1 MILPHHNLPSPFDRV
16 ASILLLE
23 DIPHADS
30 YLMAAIVVLLSL
42 IFVQLRAFSRPP
54 PVPLKKLP
62 KRPAISILFQ
72 PDDISSKTHS
82 KRQAKS
88 TLRGSN
94 ESSTANMT
102 DSLREQARS
111 LRFRRNDALVEDVPL
126 EELENEDPSEEE
138 SSSEEEKAI
147 PFAPTS
153 TDLPDSFAPLLS
165 SSHVELLTNQ
175 LTADLIHAVRAEAG
189 LRLQEGRHEVPLD
202 KDASRPQLQLLVPK
216 GGCRVSA
223 SVVVGSDGFTTEE
236 DLDVTTVLRS
246 KPMVKQAG
254 LVLDPPLP
262 LSNVAPTLIHF
273 PTLFE
278 DKFVPKL
285 RRVQIIRL
293 FFDLIISISSFLEK
307 CLWIIESK
315 CQIHL
320 SKIMVTPVYKGKS
333 SLILDDDWEETNGK
347 KKKGP
352 YSPEWRLSLSFSGH
366 VLLFGFLPIPFINV
380 TLPTVII
387 PHPHALLEFL
397 LTPQPLASARLR
409 RENIAEEKI
418 ALALIHMAESWNVQI
433 KMVATPPAVGVDVTL
448 PGGVAVAMEMGL
460 GRDPHGLQNRPETDP
475 TMMTNQQRDH
485 MTVNSM
491 SSWTTHV
498 EASESDMRARKT
510 TQFDANSMVPWSLEF
525 AAKGTVSREKLSFH
539 ILKLSARH
547 EDYNNGTAS
556 QVAARGSF
564 AIWKVGPEDIDEAG
578 ELLPLRKPTPLRK
591 RISSFSHPELQTDG
605 SPSVASIL
613 LFPNE
618 SAGFRD
624 ELRLL
629 QYDYVFDVQD
639 NSSLDAITVSVGA
652 THPMLNGG
660 TMVTSIL
667 DTIYAYGSIS
677 AREKAV
683 LDPKEMNK
691 KRNILRHLPATDFHF
706 GIQNIFIPPESESY
720 SDDGQ
725 TLFLPKLEKGQMRI
739 HVLGGMEKTEDHSI
753 ASSIG
758 STCHEPVEDGIRIV
772 ADFEAPSLHIRSEG
786 PVKEFPEL
794 DIFDGVKL
802 KTNLHGML
810 SGSLRAHLRPQ
821 HFSGALSTTGPNV
834 FNPLEAYEIDFSG
847 STASIKMKE
856 YTISTGHRRIIFPS
870 ESTFVVDVIESV
882 VDMGF
887 EGKTQ
892 CELAWDF
899 QGLSPILQVTS
910 LGQSPEDALP
920 ENKQQVAILVAPLR
934 QGRISFHV
942 SSVGGI
948 SIKKAA
954 TSREDKEGL
963 YDWKF
968 FNALVSPDEESASR
982 ILDVLHDK
990 RTMTKLLQ
998 VIKIVSDDL
1007 HSILQK
1013 VLEEIW
1019 RAKEI
1024 LDKEGVSDPKHA
1036 IPMYKMS
1043 RLVSLFLTGG
1053 VEEVDQILPIVKRV
1067 VEGEGLDVVKVKEIL
1082 RDSIDKY
1089 DEWAPEF
1096 DRAIRWMSVALG
1108 AMSAP
1113 HSIEEHVLPLS
1124 ELPYHAE
1131 KFVGIPSA
1139 SDLYSTLRDKPLLP
1153 LDPEFSGLVSQIAPY
1168 LTFKQVEFILQSR
1181 NPTDWQSQDLRRIRY
1196 VYSIKRKVL
1205 EIAESYGGL
1214 SFLPQS
1220 FFLSVFLGEATR
1232 SSHRAKITH
1241 TTKRNR
1247 RRQYASSS
1255 SISHVSRLST
1265 NEKSKSR
1272 SHSIF
1277 GPLRR
1282 HRVEALDSRLKRVM
1296 ESVDEEQDFIVTPA
1310 ERAAKEDDYM
1320 ENEVPH
1326 TLILQSDTSRERFE
1340 LGDSLLGP
1348 QDVATLLQAGLTSVM
1363 KSSTVVQLNQRMLLD
1378 LICSQPRSFA
1388 IAVLAE
1394 IGSPSGQG
1402 SARNLTSALMALLEL
1417 DQTSFKTS
1425 HQIDMHDLLDS
1436 WFPGLKMPRRED
1448 YMAGGR
1454 WARQSYYEALFSV
1467 AKSILD
1473 DAETY
1478 MALKG
1483 HVQRVRHKT
1492 EPDPLPKPKA
1502 EIQIAE
1508 PILEDGDNRNT
1519 ARVISASTKAQS
1531 LIARADAAG
1540 KSVLESLIED
1550 EEKTKLSK
1558 EYAEATASYQEAFD
1572 ECAKVLALDK
1582 HAFHVDWFRSFYKR
1596 NYDALMIKSMFDNVM
1611 ENTDHTRRWL
1621 NALRIGGRNL
1631 SPTQPPVA
1639 ESANDW
1645 EQVDD
1650 VFMAPERHREQVI
1663 VDAIIDATIYEEKDR
1678 EKLRSDPLVRLLIP
1692 NRPGKYNFV
1701 IVSAM
1706 GVITEGKKGLELQ
1719 NAFHRLKE
1727 KRGVEVIRADT
1738 ATARSFEY
1746 NASRIEEAIEAAVA
1760 MKKPFGLLGYSQGCA
1775 NVLMA
1780 ESMLY
1785 SGSPK
1790 QQSYLS
1796 RTNGGLVCR
1805 QLLFSAANG
1814 SFHGPAMEKKIQ
1826 RLIVMCE
1833 DFFKYQQGY
1842 VSRALSSFIL
1852 DALNSLL
1859 DSSQFHKA
1867 IGGAQSFLA
1876 DGCRAFWREAQ
1887 HLDDVPTCTLKGVL
1901 EKHTTPESL
1910 EMISNLLTKQSGSA
1924 LHDSQVHVFDA
1935 VGYPVYHHNRNG
1947 RVLKKC
1953 AVGEGAI
1960 QRTHHWSPLSD
1971 EVEFVRTSKD
1981 YDLASFDC
1989 AKDRH
1994 VFPWVDV
2001 NARFGFIQYMKEGE
2015 TDETTIRMN
2024 QTVEVHPNKLK
2035 NGGQLT
2041 GSVHVS
2047 SPPMTP

>member
-1 MILPHHNLPSPFDRV
+1 MPHQHLPSPFDKA

-23 DIPHADS
+23 DIPNADS
-30 YLMAAIVVLLSL
+30 YLIAAIVVLLSL
-42 IFVQLRAFSRPP
+42 IFFQLRAFSRPP

-62 KRPAISILFQ
+62 KRPAISILFK
-72 PDDISSKTHS
+72 PDDISSNTNS
-82 KRQAKS
+82 KGLTLARHRS
-88 TLRGSN
+88 TLRGAPSM

-102 DSLREQARS
+102 DSASLREQARS
-111 LRFRRNDALVEDVPL
+111 LRVRRNNNPLVEDVPL
-126 EELENEDPSEEE
+126 EELENEDPSEDEE
-138 SSSEEEKAI
+138 SSEKAAPVYTT
-147 PFAPTS
+147 PFAS
-153 TDLPDSFAPLLS
+153 SSDLPDSFAPLLS

-189 LRLQEGRHEVPLD
+189 LRLKEGRHEVPLD

-223 SVVVGSDGFTTEE
+223 SVVVGSDGFSTEE
-236 DLDVTTVLRS
+236 DLDVTTSLRS

-254 LVLDPPLP
+254 IVLDPPLP

-333 SLILDDDWEETNGK
+333 SLILDDWEEQDKNGK

-418 ALALIHMAESWNVQI
+418 ALALIHMAESWNAQI
-433 KMVATPPAVGVDVTL
+433 KVVATPPAVGVDVTL
-448 PGGVAVAMEMGL
+448 PGGVAVAMEIGL

-475 TMMTNQQRDH
+475 TMITNPRDH

-491 SSWTTHV
+491 SSWTTHM
-498 EASESDMRARKT
+498 EASENDVRGGARKT
-510 TQFDANSMVPWSLEF
+510 TQFDANTMVPWFLEF
-525 AAKGTVSREKLSFH
+525 AAKGTVSPEKLSFH
-539 ILKLSARH
+539 LLKMSARH
-547 EDYNNGTAS
+547 EDSSSGTLAAS

-652 THPMLNGG
+652 SHPMLNGG

-739 HVLGGMEKTEDHSI
+739 HVMGGMEKTEDHSI
-753 ASSIG
+753 ASSMG
-758 STCHEPVEDGIRIV
+758 SICHETAEDGIRIV

-847 STASIKMKE
+847 SSASLKMKE

-870 ESTFVVDVIESV
+870 ESTFVVDVMESI

-982 ILDVLHDK
+982 IIDVLHDK

-1007 HSILQK
+1007 HNILQK

-1108 AMSAP
+1108 AMSGP

-1139 SDLYSTLRDKPLLP
+1139 SELYSTLRDKPLLP
-1153 LDPEFSGLVSQIAPY
+1153 LDPIFSGLVSQIAPY

-1181 NPTDWQSQDLRRIRY
+1181 TPTDWQSQDLRRIRY

-1247 RRQYASSS
+1247 RKYASSS
-1255 SISHVSRLST
+1255 SISHASRLSA

-1282 HRVEALDSRLKRVM
+1282 HRIEALDSRLKRVM
-1296 ESVDEEQDFIVTPA
+1296 ESVHEEQDFLVTPA
-1310 ERAAKEDDYM
+1310 ERAATEDSYM

-1454 WARQSYYEALFSV
+1454 WARQSYYEALFAV

-1483 HVQRVRHKT
+1483 HVQRVRHKA
-1492 EPDPLPKPKA
+1492 ESDPLPKPRA
-1502 EIQIAE
+1502 DIQVAE
-1508 PILEDGDNRNT
+1508 PIPEDSDNRNT
-1519 ARVISASTKAQS
+1519 ARVISASAKAQS
-1531 LIARADAAG
+1531 LIARADEAG
-1540 KSVLESLIED
+1540 KSILVSLMKD
-1550 EEKTKLSK
+1550 EEDTKLSRD
-1558 EYAEATASYQEAFD
+1558 YAEAIACYWEAFD

-1611 ENTDHTRRWL
+1611 ENTDHTRRWFV
-1621 NALRIGGRNL
+1621 
-1631 SPTQPPVA
+1631 T
-1639 ESANDW
+1639 
-1645 EQVDD
+1645 
-1650 VFMAPERHREQVI
+1650 
-1663 VDAIIDATIYEEKDR
+1663 
-1678 EKLRSDPLVRLLIP
+1678 
-1692 NRPGKYNFV
+1692 NF
-1701 IVSAM
+1701 
-1706 GVITEGKKGLELQ
+1706 GTK
-1719 NAFHRLKE
+1719 
-1727 KRGVEVIRADT
+1727 
-1738 ATARSFEY
+1738 
-1746 NASRIEEAIEAAVA
+1746 
-1760 MKKPFGLLGYSQGCA
+1760 
-1775 NVLMA
+1775 
-1780 ESMLY
+1780 
-1785 SGSPK
+1785 
-1790 QQSYLS
+1790 
-1796 RTNGGLVCR
+1796 
-1805 QLLFSAANG
+1805 
-1814 SFHGPAMEKKIQ
+1814 
-1826 RLIVMCE
+1826 
-1833 DFFKYQQGY
+1833 
-1842 VSRALSSFIL
+1842 
-1852 DALNSLL
+1852 LL
-1859 DSSQFHKA
+1859 D
-1867 IGGAQSFLA
+1867 I
-1876 DGCRAFWREAQ
+1876 
-1887 HLDDVPTCTLKGVL
+1887 
-1901 EKHTTPESL
+1901 
-1910 EMISNLLTKQSGSA
+1910 
-1924 LHDSQVHVFDA
+1924 
-1935 VGYPVYHHNRNG
+1935 
-1947 RVLKKC
+1947 
-1953 AVGEGAI
+1953 
-1960 QRTHHWSPLSD
+1960 
-1971 EVEFVRTSKD
+1971 
-1981 YDLASFDC
+1981 
-1989 AKDRH
+1989 
-1994 VFPWVDV
+1994 
-2001 NARFGFIQYMKEGE
+2001 
-2015 TDETTIRMN
+2015 
-2024 QTVEVHPNKLK
+2024 
-2035 NGGQLT
+2035 
-2041 GSVHVS
+2041 
-2047 SPPMTP
+2047 

>member
-1 MILPHHNLPSPFDRV
+1 MNLTMSMPHEHLPAPFDKL
-16 ASILLLE
+16 ASLMLLE
-23 DIPHADS
+23 GIPNADN
-30 YLMAAIVVLLSL
+30 YLVAAIVVLLSL

-62 KRPAISILFQ
+62 KRPAISILFK
-72 PDDISSKTHS
+72 PDDISSNSTNNALTLARHKTV
-82 KRQAKS
+82 QS
-88 TLRGSN
+88 TLRGPRSKKDTAAF
-94 ESSTANMT
+94 STTKMT
-102 DSLREQARS
+102 DSDSEKMLEQSRSAAARVQ
-111 LRFRRNDALVEDVPL
+111 LHPLVDDVPFEDL
-126 EELENEDPSEEE
+126 EEHFPDEASREE
-138 SSSEEEKAI
+138 SNEKTSPVYSTSIPVTSS
-147 PFAPTS
+147 S
-153 TDLPDSFAPLLS
+153 DLPDSFAPLLS

-175 LTADLIHAVRAEAG
+175 LTADLIHAIRAEAG
-189 LRLQEGRHEVPLD
+189 LRLKEGRHEVPLD
-202 KDASRPQLQLLVPK
+202 KDDSRPQLQLIVPK
-216 GGCRVSA
+216 GGCRLSA
-223 SVVVGSDGFTTEE
+223 SVVVGSDGFSTEE
-236 DLDVTTVLRS
+236 DLDVTCKTSLRS

-254 LVLDPPLP
+254 IVLDPPLP

-285 RRVQIIRL
+285 RRVQIIRF

-307 CLWIIESK
+307 CLWIVESK

-333 SLILDDDWEETNGK
+333 SFIPDEFDDTDEQDK
-347 KKKGP
+347 KEKKGS

-366 VLLFGFLPIPFINV
+366 VLCFGFIPIPFISV

-387 PHPHALLEFL
+387 PHPHALLEYL

-418 ALALIHMAESWNVQI
+418 ALALIHMAESWNTQV
-433 KMVATPPAVGVDVTL
+433 KVVATPPAVGVDVTL
-448 PGGVAVAMEMGL
+448 PGGVAVAMELGL
-460 GRDPHGLQNRPETDP
+460 GRDPHGLQSRTETDP
-475 TMMTNQQRDH
+475 SMATIQRGGDH
-485 MTVNSM
+485 LSVNSM
-491 SSWTTHV
+491 SSWTTHI
-498 EASESDMRARKT
+498 EASESQDVRAATKKAT
-510 TQFDANSMVPWSLEF
+510 TQFDANTMVPWFLEF
-525 AAKGTVSREKLSFH
+525 AAKGTVSSEKLSFH
-539 ILKLSARH
+539 ILKMSARH
-547 EDYNNGTAS
+547 EDSSNGTRVAS
-556 QVAARGSF
+556 QVGARGSF
-564 AIWKVGPEDIDEAG
+564 AIWKVSPEDIDEAD

-618 SAGFRD
+618 SAGFHD

-629 QYDYVFDVQD
+629 QYDYVFDVHE

-667 DTIYAYGSIS
+667 DTIYAYGSVS

-691 KRNILRHLPATDFHF
+691 KRNILRHQPATDFHF

-739 HVLGGMEKTEDHSI
+739 HVIGGIDKTEDHSV
-753 ASSIG
+753 ASSMA
-758 STCHEPVEDGIRIV
+758 SVCHEPLDDGIRII
-772 ADFEAPSLHIRSEG
+772 AEFEAPSLHLRSEG

-821 HFSGALSTTGPNV
+821 HFSGCMSTTGPNV

-847 STASIKMKE
+847 SSGSIKMKE
-856 YTISTGHRRIIFPS
+856 YTVSIGHRRIIFPS
-870 ESTFVVDVIESV
+870 ESTFVVNVIESI

-910 LGQSPEDALP
+910 LGQSPEDAVP

-968 FNALVSPDEESASR
+968 FNALVSPDDESASR

-990 RTMTKLLQ
+990 RTMNKLLQ
-998 VIKIVSDDL
+998 VIKLVSEDL
-1007 HSILQK
+1007 HKILQK
-1013 VLEEIW
+1013 ILEEIW

-1053 VEEVDQILPIVKRV
+1053 VEDVDEIYPIIKRV

-1082 RDSIDKY
+1082 RDSIEDY
-1089 DEWAPEF
+1089 DEWAPEL
-1096 DRAIRWMSVALG
+1096 DRAVRWMSVALG

-1113 HSIEEHVLPLS
+1113 HFVEEHVLPLA
-1124 ELPYHAE
+1124 ELPYHAD

-1139 SDLYSTLRDKPLLP
+1139 SELYSTLRDKALLP
-1153 LDPEFSGLVSQIAPY
+1153 LDPVFSGLVSQIAPY
-1168 LTFKQVEFILQSR
+1168 LTFKQVEYILQSR
-1181 NPTDWQSQDLRRIRY
+1181 NPTDWQPADLRRIRY

-1220 FFLSVFLGEATR
+1220 FLLSVFLGEATR
-1232 SSHRAKITH
+1232 SSHRAQSLH
-1241 TTKRNR
+1241 TTNR
-1247 RRQYASSS
+1247 RRQRNSSSS
-1255 SISHVSRLST
+1255 SISHASRVSAGD
-1265 NEKSKSR
+1265 KSKVR
-1272 SHSIF
+1272 PNSIL
-1277 GPLRR
+1277 GRLRR
-1282 HRVEALDSRLKRVM
+1282 QRIEAHDSRLERVM
-1296 ESVDEEQDFIVTPA
+1296 ESAGEEPDPLVTPA
-1310 ERAAKEDDYM
+1310 ERATSDSSYM
-1320 ENEVPH
+1320 ENKVPQ
-1326 TLILQSDTSRERFE
+1326 TLILQANARPNATKGEAFE

-1388 IAVLAE
+1388 VAVLAE

-1425 HQIDMHDLLDS
+1425 HQIDMHDLLES

-1467 AKSILD
+1467 SKSILD

-1483 HVQRVRHKT
+1483 HVQRVRHKSET
-1492 EPDPLPKPKA
+1492 DPLPKPKA
-1502 EIQIAE
+1502 DMHIAQ
-1508 PILEDGDNRNT
+1508 PIPDDSDNRTT
-1519 ARVISASTKAQS
+1519 ARIVNASEKAQAM
-1531 LIARADAAG
+1531 IKQADEAG
-1540 KSVLESLIED
+1540 KAILASLIEN
-1550 EEKTKLSK
+1550 EQKTKLSR
-1558 EYAEATASYQEAFD
+1558 EYSEAILSYQDAFD
-1572 ECAKVLALDK
+1572 ECSKVLALDK
-1582 HAFHVDWFRSFYKR
+1582 HAFHMDWFRVFYKR
-1596 NYDALMIKSMFDNVM
+1596 NYDALMIKSMYDNVI
-1611 ENTDHTRRWL
+1611 ENIDHTRKW
-1621 NALRIGGRNL
+1621 
-1631 SPTQPPVA
+1631 
-1639 ESANDW
+1639 
-1645 EQVDD
+1645 
-1650 VFMAPERHREQVI
+1650 
-1663 VDAIIDATIYEEKDR
+1663 
-1678 EKLRSDPLVRLLIP
+1678 
-1692 NRPGKYNFV
+1692 FV
-1701 IVSAM
+1701 
-1706 GVITEGKKGLELQ
+1706 
-1719 NAFHRLKE
+1719 
-1727 KRGVEVIRADT
+1727 
-1738 ATARSFEY
+1738 
-1746 NASRIEEAIEAAVA
+1746 
-1760 MKKPFGLLGYSQGCA
+1760 
-1775 NVLMA
+1775 
-1780 ESMLY
+1780 
-1785 SGSPK
+1785 
-1790 QQSYLS
+1790 
-1796 RTNGGLVCR
+1796 
-1805 QLLFSAANG
+1805 
-1814 SFHGPAMEKKIQ
+1814 KI
-1826 RLIVMCE
+1826 L
-1833 DFFKYQQGY
+1833 
-1842 VSRALSSFIL
+1842 
-1852 DALNSLL
+1852 
-1859 DSSQFHKA
+1859 
-1867 IGGAQSFLA
+1867 
-1876 DGCRAFWREAQ
+1876 
-1887 HLDDVPTCTLKGVL
+1887 
-1901 EKHTTPESL
+1901 
-1910 EMISNLLTKQSGSA
+1910 
-1924 LHDSQVHVFDA
+1924 
-1935 VGYPVYHHNRNG
+1935 
-1947 RVLKKC
+1947 
-1953 AVGEGAI
+1953 
-1960 QRTHHWSPLSD
+1960 
-1971 EVEFVRTSKD
+1971 
-1981 YDLASFDC
+1981 
-1989 AKDRH
+1989 
-1994 VFPWVDV
+1994 
-2001 NARFGFIQYMKEGE
+2001 
-2015 TDETTIRMN
+2015 
-2024 QTVEVHPNKLK
+2024 
-2035 NGGQLT
+2035 
-2041 GSVHVS
+2041 
-2047 SPPMTP
+2047 